1 MLPSISSGAFG
12 ALRFRRQ
19 QRGDIPGTAGVGFS
33 VMHDAN
39 HGDVRLLYGLFPL
52 KWWFI
57 DDLRELAT
65 GRISGHQFPP
75 ARGRELLDALAGK
88 RCFVSWA
95 FVLPAVLHP

>member
-1 MLPSISSGAFG
+1 
-12 ALRFRRQ
+12 
-19 QRGDIPGTAGVGFS
+19 
-33 VMHDAN
+33 MHDAN